1 MATPLSD
8 TAVTTRSRFLGTT
21 AALFGT
27 IAVGTTLAALAPSR
41 AWALELGALSAP
53 EGNAVLAF
61 AQTLYPHRTLPT
73 AVYAFVVRDVDK
85 AAAGDAA
92 KAATLHDGVKSLDAA
107 AGGSF
112 VAATPEA
119 RLAAA
124 RKLEGTPFF
133 SMVRSTCI
141 TSLYDNELAY
151 AHFGYQGASWPK
163 GGYKHRGFNDLTWL
177 PNPPEDASP
186 TLGVLL

>member
-1 MATPLSD
+1 MAAPDSESLG
-8 TAVTTRSRFLGTT
+8 TTRSSFLQST

-27 IAVGTTLAALAPSR
+27 LAVGSTLATLAPTR
-41 AWALELGALSAP
+41 AWALELKSLAAP
-53 EGNAVLAF
+53 EGTTIIEF
-61 AQTLYPHRTLPT
+61 AQTLYPHKTLPT

-85 AAAGDAA
+85 AAVADPA
-92 KAATLHDGVKSLDAA
+92 KAKVARDGIKALDAA

-112 VAATPEA
+112 HSASPEA

-124 RKLEGTPFF
+124 KKIEGSPFF
-133 SMVRSTCI
+133 TMVRSTCI
-141 TSLYDNELAY
+141 TALYDNELAY
-151 AHFGYQGASWPK
+151 AHFGYPGASWPK
-163 GGYKHRGFNDLTWL
+163 GGYKHRGFNDLAWL

>member
-1 MATPLSD
+1 MSTPQSETLVD
-8 TAVTTRSRFLGTT
+8 RRRFLGGV

-27 IAVGTTLAALAPSR
+27 LAVGTTLAALAPSR
-41 AWALELGALSAP
+41 AWALEMHTLAAP

-85 AAAGDAA
+85 AAGADAA
-92 KAATLHDGVKSLDAA
+92 KTATVRDGVRALDAA

-112 VAATPEA
+112 VAATPDA
-119 RLAAA
+119 QLAAA
-124 RKLEGTPFF
+124 RKLEGSPFF
-133 SMVRSTCI
+133 AMVRSTCI
-141 TSLYDNELAY
+141 TALYDNELAY
-151 AHFGYQGASWPK
+151 AHFGYEGASWPK
-163 GGYKHRGFNDLTWL
+163 GGYKHRGFNDLSWL